1 VTLEEAASAVA
12 EVAVPGVGTAD
23 RDGPSPGLPSER
35 LARLAR
41 DTAAL
46 LVAVPA
52 ADRDGVAAL
61 APAEAARVTEAV
73 QASLAGSSKAA
84 YASDWRRFTA
94 WATDRGYP
102 SLPAPYAVVAA
113 YVTAA
118 AAQQRPD
125 GTFAYAPAT
134 LTRWVSSINQLHTAA
149 GLEAPGR
156 SELVRRALS
165 GIRRIRA
172 TPPSRRAPLLLADI
186 RGLVDWLSMIAGGW
200 PAGVAA
206 RRDACVLLMGF
217 AGAFRR
223 SELAALTLADVT
235 LHRTDGLH
243 VRLRTSKTDQEATGR
258 VVALPYG
265 RDPATCPPCAWVRWT
280 ELLHA
285 ADTAPPE
292 QQRRPAMGVLR
303 LQAATD
309 TPIVG
314 EGEDAEAGPGD
325 EAESRLHVCRTT
337 RLPDPPDPSRP
348 LLRTVHR
355 TGSVGDRPVTG
366 HAIREIIR
374 RRAEQAGYTPAQ
386 IQRLGG
392 HSLRAGFVTEAF
404 RQGADAHAIMRQTG
418 HRSHAVLET
427 YAREHAPLVG
437 NAVTQIGL

>member
-1 VTLEEAASAVA
+1 MTAEAMPPAQADGLA
-12 EVAVPGVGTAD
+12 DGGAADGAPAGGDPEV
-23 RDGPSPGLPSER
+23 PSQR

-41 DTAAL
+41 DAAAR
-46 LVAVPA
+46 VAVPA
-52 ADRDGVAAL
+52 GDRDGVDAL
-61 APAEAARVTEAV
+61 APAEAARVSEAV
-73 QASLAGSSKAA
+73 QASLAAASKTA
-84 YASDWRRFTA
+84 YRSDWTRFTG
-94 WATDRGYP
+94 WATHHGYP
-102 SLPAPYAVVAA
+102 CLPASPAVVAA

-125 GTFAYAPAT
+125 GAFAYAPST
-134 LTRWVSSINQLHTAA
+134 LTRWVSSINQIHTAA
-149 GLEAPGR
+149 GLHPPGR

-186 RGLVDWLSMIAGGW
+186 RGLVDWLTLVARGW

-206 RRDACVLLMGF
+206 RRDACVLLLGF

-223 SELAALTLADVT
+223 SELAGLTLADVT

-243 VRLRTSKTDQEATGR
+243 IRLRTSKTDQEAHGR
-258 VVALPYG
+258 TVAVPYG
-265 RDPATCPPCAWVRWT
+265 RDPATCPPCAWTRWR

-285 ADTAPPE
+285 ADTAPPAE
-292 QQRRPAMGVLR
+292 QRRPVMRVLR
-303 LQAATD
+303 RQATTD
-309 TPIVG
+309 NPISG
-314 EGEDAEAGPGD
+314 GGQAGDADSGD
-325 EAESRLHVCRTT
+325 EPEGRLHVCRTT
-337 RLPDPPDPSRP
+337 RLPEPADPSRP

-355 TGSVGDRPVTG
+355 TGRIGEGPVTG

-374 RRAEQAGYTPAQ
+374 RRADEAGYTPAQ

-418 HRSHAVLET
+418 HHSHAVLET
-427 YAREHAPLVG
+427 YARDHAPLVA
-437 NAVTQIGL
+437 NAVTKLGL